1 MNHVPG
7 GWAFLLL
14 ALAAFR
20 VTRLIGW
27 DEITARLRERI
38 LIKRAGGV
46 MDSVR
51 PRNVTLQR
59 ERDNM
64 LTKLIKCPWCMGWWV
79 GLAWWGAW
87 LVWPNGTLIAAT
99 PWALAALVGL
109 AAKNL
114 DP

>member
-1 MNHVPG
+1 MSNVPG

-14 ALAAFR
+14 AMAAFR

-27 DEITARLRERI
+27 DEITEPLRQRV
-38 LIKRAGGV
+38 LTKRTGGV

-51 PRNVTLQR
+51 PRKVKFLR
-59 ERDNM
+59 ERSAW
-64 LTKLIKCPWCMGWWV
+64 LTKMMQCPWCLGWWV
-79 GLAWWGAW
+79 SLVWWGAW
-87 LVWPNGTLIAAT
+87 IVWPTGTLIAAT

-109 AAKNL
+109 GAKNL